1 MSQGQRYKFM
11 GSTIQVGIGEED
23 TSPPLAISG
32 ITQANPPVVSAAGH
46 DAELGDVVR
55 INDVV
60 GAVQFNGNLYAVDN
74 PGVGDFELAGEDN
87 SMGAAYTSGGTLAEV
102 LFSEMCELTGAAQ
115 AGGGADQEEVS
126 TICSTAKEFEQGLAD
141 AGTLTLDFNF
151 APLTE
156 VQTKLREAEKSGD
169 DVAVKITLPNDGGV
183 IIMLGTV
190 QTTSFNG
197 AIGQAVWKG
206 NAVIKLTGPIFVL
219 DPATSP

>member
-1 MSQGQRYKFM
+1 MSQGVRYKFI
-11 GSTIQVGIGEED
+11 GSTIQVGIGEQAG
-23 TSPPLAISG
+23 SPALAISN
-32 ITQANPPVVSAAGH
+32 ITQANPAVVSAAGH

-55 INDVV
+55 ILDVV

-74 PGVGDFELAGEDN
+74 PTVGGFELADEDN
-87 SMGAAYTSGGTLAEV
+87 SMGAAYDSGGEV
-102 LFSEMCELTGAAQ
+102 REVTFSEFCELTGAAQ

-156 VQTKLREAEKSGD
+156 VQTVLRASEKTGD

-197 AIGQAVWKG
+197 AIGQAIWKG
-206 NAVIKLTGPIFVL
+206 NAVIKLSGPIFVL
-219 DPATSP
+219 DPAA